1 MTDRINTESE
11 IIDVEDLETDFLN
24 LRIGEEIPRLK
35 IKQIRKVINRTKQD
49 NLTGVD
55 YKFIIETRDKKLLMV
70 NSWVLWKKISSVLR
84 KAGRIDV
91 DLELRH
97 SGLEDYSIKLL

>member
-11 IIDVEDLETDFLN
+11 IIDIEDLETDFMT

-35 IKQIRKVINRTKQD
+35 IKQIRKMINKSKQD
-49 NLTGVD
+49 NLPGVD

-70 NSWVLWKKISSVLR
+70 NSWVLWKKISAVLR
-84 KAGRIDV
+84 KAGKIDV

-97 SGLEDYSIKLL
+97 SGLEDYTIKVL

>member
-1 MTDRINTESE
+1 MNDRINTESE
-11 IIDVEDLETDFLN
+11 IIDIEDLETDFLT

-35 IKQIRKVINRTKQD
+35 IKQIRKVINKSKPD
-49 NLTGVD
+49 NLPGVD
-55 YKFIIETRDKKLLMV
+55 YKFIIESRDKKLLMV
-70 NSWVLWKKISSVLR
+70 NSWVIWKKIAAVLR

-97 SGLEDYSIKLL
+97 SGVEDYSVKVI

>member
-11 IIDVEDLETDFLN
+11 IIDIEDLETDFLT
-24 LRIGEEIPRLK
+24 LRIGEEIPRLR
-35 IKQIRKVINRTKQD
+35 IKQIRKVINKTKPD
-49 NLTGVD
+49 NLAGVD

-70 NSWVLWKKISSVLR
+70 NSWVLWKKIASVLR
-84 KAGRIDV
+84 KAGRIDI

-97 SGLEDYSIKLL
+97 SGLEDYSIKLI

>member
-1 MTDRINTESE
+1 MNDRINTESE
-11 IIDVEDLETDFLN
+11 IIDIEDLETDFLT

-35 IKQIRKVINRTKQD
+35 IKQIRKVINKSKPD
-49 NLTGVD
+49 NLPGVD
-55 YKFIIETRDKKLLMV
+55 YKFIIESRDKKLLMV
-70 NSWVLWKKISSVLR
+70 NSWVIWKKIAAVLR

-97 SGLEDYSIKLL
+97 SGVEDYTVKVI

>member
-1 MTDRINTESE
+1 MNERIPTESE
-11 IIDVEDLETDFLN
+11 IIDIEDLETDFLT
-24 LRIGEEIPRLK
+24 LRIGEEIPRLR
-35 IKQIRKVINRTKQD
+35 IKQIRKVINKSKQD
-49 NLTGVD
+49 NLPGVD

-70 NSWVLWKKISSVLR
+70 NSWVLWKKISAVLR

-97 SGLEDYSIKLL
+97 LGLEDYSVKVI